1 MNLAFAAF
9 GMLAPQRLSSQL
21 LAWLRCRL
29 TLDLLAVFDSAMGA
43 LVFAFLRLAFI
54 FAAGTLVFASLRLP
68 SSSLS
73 APWSSLLFACLRLRL
88 SRWASRRPCR
98 WIRMDR
104 GPSVDGQRWHPQQY
118 PTSCV
123 VVCIPSG
130 IVRYFGGVPA
140 HPYKVW
146 GTGLHGNS
154 SRVLLGS

>member
-1 MNLAFAAF
+1 MSSF
-9 GMLAPQRLSSQL
+9 GEFGLRGIRRARSPTPFFVAPRLAPPSTLAESPCCLRLRRWRFGLRLSS
-21 LAWLRCRL
+21 LAFVF
-29 TLDLLAVFDSAMGA
+29 AVGA
-43 LVFAFLRLAFI
+43 LVFAFLRL
-54 FAAGTLVFASLRLP
+54 P
-68 SSSLS
+68 WSSLS

-88 SRWASRRPCR
+88 SRWASRRPCH

-140 HPYKVW
+140 RPYMVW
-146 GTGLHGNS
+146 GN
-154 SRVLLGS
+154 RVT